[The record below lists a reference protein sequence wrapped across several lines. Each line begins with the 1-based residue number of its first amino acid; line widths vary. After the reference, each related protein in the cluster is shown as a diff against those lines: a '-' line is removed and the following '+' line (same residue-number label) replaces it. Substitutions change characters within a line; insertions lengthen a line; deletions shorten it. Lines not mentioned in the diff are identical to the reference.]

1 MAAIAM
7 TMVTV
12 VATGCSASAGEPST
26 ASTGQGA
33 GGASSAS
40 PRGGPATPPASAP
53 VTPFASPTGS
63 PLATGTP
70 VPRAWAKPVTDVAA
84 VWRSGGDSG
93 WGGGLEDVVV
103 TGPREAWAVGSHDE
117 GEPSVKRWDGVRW
130 RDAPA
135 PGRASYL
142 MALAAAS
149 PGEVWVFDH
158 EAHAWRWTGSAWTSM
173 GGQDRRRLGAAVAA
187 APGDV
192 WVGGSTLDD
201 DSTRAY
207 LARWSGGHWSR
218 EWQPA
223 GVSSIRAMSATGPR
237 DVWAVGGA
245 SILHWDGQ
253 TWATST
259 FGDAAF
265 PSLGVPGPQWPGDR
279 PQLVLLDVDAVSPTE
294 VWAVGTLQGTRRADA
309 VALRYDGTRWTSV
322 AVPARNDGP
331 DRAYAASFSAVVADG
346 HGGFWAATQPQ
357 VSILHYTGGRW
368 TRDRMPDALPGA
380 VTDLAT
386 VPGGAKLIA
395 VGDQPDYDEDG
406 VGWIAVRD

>member
-7 TMVTV
+7 MT
-12 VATGCSASAGEPST
+12 VATAGCSASAAKPATAPPGEGGS
-26 ASTGQGA
+26 
-33 GGASSAS
+33 GASSAS
-40 PRGGPATPPASAP
+40 PRNGQATPSPARPASP
-53 VTPFASPTGS
+53 SSSPS
-63 PLATGTP
+63 SSRLATGTP
-70 VPRAWAKPVTDVAA
+70 APRAWAKPVTDVAA

-93 WGGGLEDVVV
+93 WGGGLKDVEV

-117 GEPSVKRWDGVRW
+117 GAPSVKRWDGVRW
-130 RDAPA
+130 RDAPP
-135 PGRASYL
+135 PGQAGYL
-142 MALAAAS
+142 MAVTATS
-149 PGEVWVFDH
+149 PGEVWTFDH

-173 GGQDRRRLGAAVAA
+173 GGQSRRRPRAAVAA

-192 WVGGSTLDD
+192 WVGGATLDD
-201 DSTRAY
+201 RPGAY
-207 LARWSGGHWSR
+207 LARWSGGRWSR
-218 EWQPA
+218 EWRPA
-223 GVSSIRAMSATGPR
+223 GVASIRAMSATGPD

-245 SILHWDGQ
+245 SILHWDGRRW
-253 TWATST
+253 TTST

-265 PSLGVPGPQWPGDR
+265 PPLGVPGPQWPGDR
-279 PQLVLLDVDAVSPTE
+279 PRLVLLDVDAVSPTE

-322 AVPARNDGP
+322 PVPAKNDRPG
-331 DRAYAASFSAVVADG
+331 RAYAGSFSAVAADG

-357 VSILHYTGGRW
+357 VSILHYADGRW
-368 TRDRMPDALPGA
+368 TRDRIPKGLPGA

-386 VPGGAKLIA
+386 VPGGTHLIA